1 MKIMVNGRS
10 VYFLILLVFF
20 SYSKLF
26 SYSCS
31 RSQKT
36 QLKELLGHYWADSV
50 GPLLFVCVLVETAQA
65 AINKTQS
72 IIGVAILDCQM
83 SVWGQVI

>member
-1 MKIMVNGRS
+1 MEEAFV
-10 VYFLILLVFF
+10 FQILLVFF

-36 QLKELLGHYWADSV
+36 QLKELSGHYWADSV
-50 GPLLFVCVLVETAQA
+50 GPLLFVCLSLVEAAQA
-65 AINKTQS
+65 SMNKNPS
-72 IIGVAILDCQM
+72 IIGGALLDCQM
-83 SVWGQVI
+83 SVWGQV